1 MSTSTESNSSGRIP
15 VIDDE
20 LVHENKVKSFTGGS
34 SPVQRSVLPEHS
46 DDEEIDLT
54 AVVGLLADDSEED
67 DEYSE
72 GGSLL
77 TLRRCEVVDESESS
91 LEESSDDYSEG
102 GTLQPPS
109 VFHEVI
115 DNVMAALSLNDSSVD
130 D

>member
-1 MSTSTESNSSGRIP
+1 MSTSPESNSAGRISS
-15 VIDDE
+15 VDQ
-20 LVHENKVKSFTGGS
+20 NKIKSLTGGS
-34 SPVQRSVLPEHS
+34 SPVQRSVVSEHS

-54 AVVGLLADDSEED
+54 AVVGLLADHCDDSEED

-77 TLRRCEVVDESESS
+77 TLRRCEVVNESESS

-115 DNVMAALSLNDSSVD
+115 DNVMAALSVNDSSVD